1 MKIELSFYLL
11 HITGVLFMVW
21 GDGHGLWEFNHLSD
35 GEEGMGIYITD
46 DIHTCSGSPDSSN
59 DLMSVHPA
67 S

>member
-1 MKIELSFYLL
+1 
-11 HITGVLFMVW
+11 MVW

-59 DLMSVHPA
+59 DPMSFHPA